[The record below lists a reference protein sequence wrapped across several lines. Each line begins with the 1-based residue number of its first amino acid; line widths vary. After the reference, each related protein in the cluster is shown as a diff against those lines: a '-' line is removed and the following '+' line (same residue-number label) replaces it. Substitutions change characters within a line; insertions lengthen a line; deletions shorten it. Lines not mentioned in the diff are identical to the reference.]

1 MGLYEGIKDVA
12 KVIQQ
17 ADNVEKKEY
26 NDMFFVCSLIEY
38 IGRKT
43 KNHRNVVVNAVGKEK
58 LQHIYNLADV
68 YHSDNIDKIT
78 DELIRD
84 YHIEQGRFD
93 NVADAQYS
101 IPSHWDIGKVYKRL
115 IVDVYNKQDKKP
127 IQALIEVYNSWISR
141 KIEDF
146 NSSLYY
152 ESPDYLYESYVKGEV
167 L

>member
-1 MGLYEGIKDVA
+1 MVD
-12 KVIQQ
+12 
-17 ADNVEKKEY
+17 KKEY
-26 NDMFFVCSLIEY
+26 NDLFFVCSLIEY
-38 IGRKT
+38 ISRKT
-43 KNHRNVVVNAVGKEK
+43 KNHRNVVVNAIGKEK
-58 LQHIYNLADV
+58 LQHIYDLADI

-84 YHIEQGRFD
+84 YYIEQGRFD
-93 NVADAQYS
+93 NLADAQYS

-127 IQALIEVYNSWISR
+127 IQTLIEVYNSWISR

-146 NSSLYY
+146 SSSLYY
-152 ESPDYLYESYVKGEV
+152 ESPGYLYESYVKGDV